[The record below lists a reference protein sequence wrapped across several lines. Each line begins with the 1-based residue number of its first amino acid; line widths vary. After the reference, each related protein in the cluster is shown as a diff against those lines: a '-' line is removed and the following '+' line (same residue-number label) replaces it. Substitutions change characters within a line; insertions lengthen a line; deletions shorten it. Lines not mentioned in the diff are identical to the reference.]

1 MAFHV
6 YMLRCSDGSYYTG
19 HTDALERRV
28 AEHQT
33 GLIGGYTSERVPVE
47 LVFAEAFQT
56 RDEALTF
63 ELRIKNWSRRK
74 KEALIR
80 GDWAAL
86 RLAARKDFSK
96 RA

>member
-6 YMLRCSDGSYYTG
+6 YMLRCRDGSYYTG
-19 HTDALERRV
+19 HTDDLEKRIG
-28 AEHQT
+28 EHQT
-33 GLIGGYTSERVPVE
+33 GLVRGYTSERLPVE
-47 LVFAEAFQT
+47 LVFAEEFQT
-56 RDEALTF
+56 REEALTF

-80 GDWAAL
+80 SDWVGL
-86 RLAARKDFSK
+86 KLAAKKDFSK

>member
-1 MAFHV
+1 MAFHI
-6 YMLRCSDGSYYTG
+6 YMLRCRDGSYYTG
-19 HTDALERRV
+19 HTDNLEKRIG
-28 AEHQT
+28 EHQT
-33 GLIGGYTSERVPVE
+33 GLIGGYTSERLPVE
-47 LVFAEAFQT
+47 LVFTEEFQT
-56 RDEALTF
+56 RDEALAF

-80 GDWAAL
+80 GDWEAL